1 MTDEDENIFLMAAPI
16 KALADY
22 VYVHRKDWI
31 GLKPVTES
39 LRVEAEEFESVA
51 LGDIELLIDNYAS
64 RRVKKFI
71 NGLKKDL
78 KL

>member
-1 MTDEDENIFLMAAPI
+1 MATAI

-22 VYVHRKDWI
+22 VYIHKKDWP

-39 LRVEAEEFESVA
+39 LRVEPEEFESVTA
-51 LGDIELLIDNYAS
+51 DDIELVIANYTNQ
-64 RRVKKFI
+64 RVQRFI
-71 NGLKKDL
+71 EGLKKDL